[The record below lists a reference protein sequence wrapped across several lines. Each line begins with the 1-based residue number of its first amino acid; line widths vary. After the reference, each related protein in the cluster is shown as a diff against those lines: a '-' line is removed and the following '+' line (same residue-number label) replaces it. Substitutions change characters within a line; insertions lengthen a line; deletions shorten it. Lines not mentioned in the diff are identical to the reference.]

1 MGHVIRWKDR
11 FSFSGLS
18 LRMSGMFFK
27 GGSVSMTFANSF
39 LNPFIF
45 YLLPHGTQVSYFY
58 YLQ

>member
-1 MGHVIRWKDR
+1 MGHVIRWKDM

-27 GGSVSMTFANSF
+27 GGSVSMTFAGSF

-45 YLLPHGTQVSYFY
+45 YLLSLRTQVSYFY